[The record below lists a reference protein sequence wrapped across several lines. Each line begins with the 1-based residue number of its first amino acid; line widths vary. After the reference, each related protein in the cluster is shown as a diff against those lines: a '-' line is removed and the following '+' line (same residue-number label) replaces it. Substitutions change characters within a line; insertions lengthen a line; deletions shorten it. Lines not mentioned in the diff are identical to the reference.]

1 MDLVADRRTTSS
13 LRAVDASLPKGIPRL
28 ARQWRLSDLV
38 DDRRP
43 TPSRLETD
51 IAAQA
56 GSGTKKRPSMDPG
69 PFRSGSLAP
78 IAWIIGAVLAGAALL
93 VYLFAPDDRPPP
105 AAPVAEAEKP
115 IPPPPPPPPK
125 QARRVAA
132 APDGPNDQLGHARD
146 FKTIYMRYRDS
157 QNPIERAL
165 AGRAYRACFPAFL
178 PPRGQEPSPVHVLN
192 ALPAEHRD
200 ERRAAVEAM
209 FERCKSFLVPPLDM
223 AQIVS
228 TAERTVNG
236 DLATPGASARWS
248 MIRGDR
254 AAAEAMVQQAL
265 NSKDPYAVQSLSGLS
280 LLLANESSGGV
291 DVRATDAALA
301 VLACDLGAA
310 CGENSLLALQLC
322 ASEGWCEGTARERMV
337 ARVGAEDPKA
347 VERERARLLSLLN
360 TKRATISLVWRGGR

>member
-1 MDLVADRRTTSS
+1 MF
-13 LRAVDASLPKGIPRL
+13 GG
-28 ARQWRLSDLV
+28 
-38 DDRRP
+38 
-43 TPSRLETD
+43 PSATRLEVD
-51 IAAQA
+51 IAAHA
-56 GSGTKKRPSMDPG
+56 GGGKKKRPTMDPG

-93 VYLFAPDDRPPP
+93 VYLFAPDDRPSL
-105 AAPVAEAEKP
+105 ATSAVQVERP
-115 IPPPPPPPPK
+115 IPPPPPPPPPK
-125 QARRVAA
+125 LVRRAA
-132 APDGPNDQLGHARD
+132 AGPDGPNDRLGHARD
-146 FKTIYMRYRDS
+146 FKAIYMRYRES

-178 PPRGQEPSPVHVLN
+178 PPHGQSPSPAHVLN

-223 AQIVS
+223 AEIVR

-254 AAAEAMVQQAL
+254 AAAEAMVQRAL
-265 NSKDPYAVQSLSGLS
+265 VSKEPYAVQSLSGLS
-280 LLLANESSGGV
+280 LLLANEGSGGV

-310 CGENSLLALQLC
+310 CGEDSLLALQLC
-322 ASEGWCEGTARERMV
+322 ASEGWCEGTARERMI
-337 ARVGAEDPKA
+337 ARVGAADPKA
-347 VERERARLLSLLN
+347 VERERARLLSLFN
-360 TKRATISLVWRGGR
+360 TNRATISSVWRGAR